1 MLKTMF
7 LIKYFESDMIRDGW
21 LYKIEIV
28 SLAYLK
34 RNIEKVKR
42 METTDLMEI
51 FRICFWVW
59 ICVEGNQRF
68 LYISS

>member
-68 LYISS
+68 LYMSS

>member
-1 MLKTMF
+1 
-7 LIKYFESDMIRDGW
+7 MIRDGW